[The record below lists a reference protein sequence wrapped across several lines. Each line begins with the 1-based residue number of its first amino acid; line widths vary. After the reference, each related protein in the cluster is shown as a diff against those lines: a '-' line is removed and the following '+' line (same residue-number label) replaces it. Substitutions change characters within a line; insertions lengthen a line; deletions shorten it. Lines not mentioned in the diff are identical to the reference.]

1 MIDSLPKI
9 AFWNL
14 LILFFYLI
22 FNYYILP
29 RLIKYAVEKAP
40 LEAPDAEL
48 REFKLLALDN
58 VGLKLFIDSSIS
70 GSKIPSLSW
79 LNFWIRLR
87 LSQICIK
94 EAHSKN
100 LLGYLNFSNPIIVS
114 TTQDI
119 DLVQTIRFDFHE
131 NASALK
137 SIVQRFSVVG
147 KNELKHISVRISF
160 RLNISILDVFVL
172 EDVDCG
178 KTINLEEL
186 RLATIIKKNQVGGK
200 SESEISTIHDSMNS
214 SSSSENLLEDNND
227 SRKTLIGDEDKF
239 DENEVDDDD
248 TPDMDQTLLPNPE
261 INVFANRKGL
271 RSVEAGLE
279 IEFSKPPKLNFQF
292 GTISFTLMLHG
303 SQFAKVKIN
312 GLSLFDNSRY
322 ARLIVEVSPSALSDR
337 PITGAVTS
345 MKGVIKGVL
354 KGAVNGLIH
363 GDWGAQAMI
372 LGVKDIEIRN
382 ERNREV
388 WWIKELLTNIE
399 IEHDLDAVRK
409 VKTKIGKKT
418 GNFQSALSRMWKAAL
433 FPV

>member
-1 MIDSLPKI
+1 
-9 AFWNL
+9 
-14 LILFFYLI
+14 
-22 FNYYILP
+22 
-29 RLIKYAVEKAP
+29 
-40 LEAPDAEL
+40 
-48 REFKLLALDN
+48 
-58 VGLKLFIDSSIS
+58 
-70 GSKIPSLSW
+70 
-79 LNFWIRLR
+79 
-87 LSQICIK
+87 
-94 EAHSKN
+94 
-100 LLGYLNFSNPIIVS
+100 
-114 TTQDI
+114 
-119 DLVQTIRFDFHE
+119 
-131 NASALK
+131 
-137 SIVQRFSVVG
+137 
-147 KNELKHISVRISF
+147 
-160 RLNISILDVFVL
+160 
-172 EDVDCG
+172 
-178 KTINLEEL
+178 
-186 RLATIIKKNQVGGK
+186 
-200 SESEISTIHDSMNS
+200 
-214 SSSSENLLEDNND
+214 
-227 SRKTLIGDEDKF
+227 
-239 DENEVDDDD
+239 
-248 TPDMDQTLLPNPE
+248 
-261 INVFANRKGL
+261 
-271 RSVEAGLE
+271 
-279 IEFSKPPKLNFQF
+279 
-292 GTISFTLMLHG
+292 MLHG

>member
-160 RLNISILDVFVL
+160 AF
-172 EDVDCG
+172 
-178 KTINLEEL
+178 
-186 RLATIIKKNQVGGK
+186 
-200 SESEISTIHDSMNS
+200 MNS
-214 SSSSENLLEDNND
+214 
-227 SRKTLIGDEDKF
+227 R
-239 DENEVDDDD
+239 
-248 TPDMDQTLLPNPE
+248 
-261 INVFANRKGL
+261 
-271 RSVEAGLE
+271 
-279 IEFSKPPKLNFQF
+279 
-292 GTISFTLMLHG
+292 
-303 SQFAKVKIN
+303 
-312 GLSLFDNSRY
+312 
-322 ARLIVEVSPSALSDR
+322 
-337 PITGAVTS
+337 
-345 MKGVIKGVL
+345 
-354 KGAVNGLIH
+354 
-363 GDWGAQAMI
+363 
-372 LGVKDIEIRN
+372 
-382 ERNREV
+382 
-388 WWIKELLTNIE
+388 
-399 IEHDLDAVRK
+399 
-409 VKTKIGKKT
+409 
-418 GNFQSALSRMWKAAL
+418 
-433 FPV
+433 